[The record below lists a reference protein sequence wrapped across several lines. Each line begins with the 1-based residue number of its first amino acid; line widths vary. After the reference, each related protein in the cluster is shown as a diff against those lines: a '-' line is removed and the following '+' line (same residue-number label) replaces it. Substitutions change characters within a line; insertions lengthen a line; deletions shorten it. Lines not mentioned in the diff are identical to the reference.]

1 MKKETVLLKATVSF
15 VDIRSKVVL
24 ADLSHRL
31 HLFHSK
37 VTVIAAHNAMR
48 ISIYIGGSEGSL

>member
-1 MKKETVLLKATVSF
+1 